1 MKSAFHFYAWQNEP
15 FIVPAGT
22 LGFNV
27 LLFSGLAVLTIML
40 LFYRR
45 MSRSCG
51 RAELGGPWLP
61 RVITVVFLIGFWISY
76 IVVSSLQVYEVFEIN
91 F

>member
-1 MKSAFHFYAWQNEP
+1 M
-15 FIVPAGT
+15 VPAGT

-27 LLFSGLAVLTIML
+27 LLFSGLAILTIIL

-45 MSRSCG
+45 MSKSCG

-76 IVVSSLQVYEVFEIN
+76 IIVSSLQVYEVFEIN